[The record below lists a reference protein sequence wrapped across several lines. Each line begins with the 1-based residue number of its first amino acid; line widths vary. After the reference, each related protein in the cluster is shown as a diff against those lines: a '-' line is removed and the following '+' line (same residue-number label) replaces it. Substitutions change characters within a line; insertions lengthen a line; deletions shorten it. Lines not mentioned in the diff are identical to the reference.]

1 MWEHLLPKVDVDG
14 ADGKD
19 DEDEAHP
26 LPSLSKR
33 FLVSVANTTSDEKR
47 LRQSV
52 LAVGNMKFLQKQLI
66 MSEWW

>member
-1 MWEHLLPKVDVDG
+1 MT
-14 ADGKD
+14 KD
-19 DEDEAHP
+19 DEDAEDGEDDEAHQ
-26 LPSLSKR
+26 LPSLSKIC
-33 FLVSVANTTSDEKR
+33 LVSVPNTTSDEKR